1 MRVFTFVFLWVYV
14 KRSQCIAVLMLCC
27 VGVKCS
33 LCGITNSPSDLP
45 QAIQTNDTQMT
56 IRIINTHTIR
66 SPFLRHF
73 TWRALNTHAHRH
85 YSFTVPPTLHVSSLS
100 HNKSITNTQH
110 SHTEILH
117 TVTGVRFGCNAHTH
131 HTHTPFG
138 PRSDHIRC
146 IFCPLTLHVESAN
159 MHLNPL
165 LFAFGT
171 IYYLFKQPVS
181 VLLLITRW
189 ETRAIE
195 FLSASCRVCGCSLVL
210 AHCVFRGFVARN
222 TTKLAANVFFGPFS
236 TNKLGS
242 LKWNWHSVRTF
253 WPHLPNNGLPA

>member
-1 MRVFTFVFLWVYV
+1 MHR
-14 KRSQCIAVLMLCC
+14 AVLMLCC

-100 HNKSITNTQH
+100 HNKSITNIQH

-131 HTHTPFG
+131 HTHTPFIRTIRG
-138 PRSDHIRC
+138 PHSFDASFVH
-146 IFCPLTLHVESAN
+146 
-159 MHLNPL
+159 
-165 LFAFGT
+165 
-171 IYYLFKQPVS
+171 S
-181 VLLLITRW
+181 VCMSSVRICTWILCYLLL
-189 ETRAIE
+189 
-195 FLSASCRVCGCSLVL
+195 
-210 AHCVFRGFVARN
+210 
-222 TTKLAANVFFGPFS
+222 GPFIIYLNS
-236 TNKLGS
+236 RCRFFCWLRVEKRGQ
-242 LKWNWHSVRTF
+242 
-253 WPHLPNNGLPA
+253 